1 MQLATQGTR
10 WKRLL
15 RDIVRSRYTYL
26 FLLPGLIFYL
36 IFMYVPMSGVILAFK
51 KYNARLGI
59 WGSPWVGLQNYEFVF
74 RDASFFNALKNTL
87 VISFCRILF
96 QFPAPILIALIFNE
110 LRMPRYKRVLQTV
123 YTFPNFLSWVMISGI
138 LVNFLGDTG
147 ALNAIIVAL
156 GGEKQGF
163 LSNSG
168 LFRALLYVTDI
179 WKTAGWSSIIYMAA
193 IAAISTEQY
202 EAARID
208 GANRLQMI
216 AHITLPCIKGTVI
229 VMLLLQV
236 GNIMNAGFDQIFN
249 ISNPAVRT
257 ATDILDTY
265 IYRVTFEGSTDFGF
279 SAAIGLFKSVV
290 NFAMLVIFDAVS
302 KLLGDRGL
310 FY

>member
-1 MQLATQGTR
+1 MHVTLTESR
-10 WKRLL
+10 FKRTL
-15 RDIVRSRYTYL
+15 REIVRSRYTYL
-26 FLLPGLIFYL
+26 FLLPGLLFYFT
-36 IFMYVPMSGVILAFK
+36 FMYVPMSGVILAFK

-59 WGSPWVGLQNYEFVF
+59 WGSPFVGLLNYEFVF
-74 RDASFFNALKNTL
+74 RDASFFNALKNTV

-96 QFPAPILIALIFNE
+96 QFPAPIIIALLFNE
-110 LRMPRYKRVLQTV
+110 LRMPRYKKVLQTI

-147 ALNAIIVAL
+147 ALNAIISTL
-156 GGEKQGF
+156 GGDKQGF
-163 LSNSG
+163 LSNSS
-168 LFRALLYVTDI
+168 LFRSLLYITDI
-179 WKTAGWSSIIYMAA
+179 WKSAGWSAIIYMAA
-193 IAAISTEQY
+193 ISSIDVEQY

-216 AHITLPCIKGTVI
+216 AHITLPCIKSTI
-229 VMLLLQV
+229 TVMLLLQV

-249 ISNPAVRT
+249 ISNPAVRS

-265 IYRVTFEGSTDFGF
+265 LYRVTFEGSTDFGF

-290 NFAMLVIFDAVS
+290 NFAMLVTFDRIS
-302 KLLGDRGL
+302 KLFGDRGL